1 MFMCGLG
8 TIFAV
13 VVMYIHSLG
22 ELGRHPPRWLLRVLC
37 VAKTNSRWYN
47 SWYKQSKNDSFVD
60 NADEHINCQLVSVSA
75 LRWALLYPLWLQLLL
90 HSLCALRTD
99 VMAIAQHVRDV
110 GAFDDTS
117 DLWMRVCFRID
128 VILLIVFNVANT
140 LLLYIY
146 VS

>member
-22 ELGRHPPRWLLRVLC
+22 ELDRHPPRWLLCALC
-37 VAKTNSRWYN
+37 VAEPNSRWHN
-47 SWYKQSKNDSFVD
+47 SRDAQSNSFVD
-60 NADEHINCQLVSVSA
+60 NADKHIKSQMVLVRVP
-75 LRWALLYPLWLQLLL
+75 RWRWCSLWLQLFL
-90 HSLCALRTD
+90 HTLRALHAD
-99 VMAIAQHVRDV
+99 VMAIAKHVRNV
-110 GAFDDTS
+110 RAFDDIS

-128 VILLIVFNVANT
+128 VVLLIVFNVANT

-146 VS
+146 AFQS